1 MPRSRSIAFK
11 LILVFTLCSALIF
24 SVTLGYNYYQSRMML
39 EKELEGNARN
49 LALSLVNRVETVL
62 ASVGE
67 ATEEMALSLEIGRY
81 GERELLA
88 LLRGTVERN
97 DHIYGSVAAFE
108 PDVFCVAT
116 RLYAP
121 YFHKEKGGIL
131 LTRLERSHSY
141 LFRDWYQ
148 IPRELEK
155 PGWSEPYIDQEKGNI
170 LMTSYSVPFFENR
183 DGKRRLRGVVA
194 SDVSLS
200 ALTELV
206 SSIKVLKTGYCTLS
220 SRNGT
225 ILTHPVKKLIMNET
239 FFTIAE
245 ARNDAGLREI
255 GRKMIRGDSG
265 FVPFKT
271 LTGVKS
277 WLYYAPIPSTGWT
290 LSVMFPEAELL
301 ENVRTLSMTVAV
313 MGLVG
318 ILLLA
323 VVVVILA
330 RSITTPLHA
339 LAAATEVIA
348 AGNFEVNLPPV
359 RSHDEVGIL
368 SDAFL
373 VMKESLK
380 DHMKR
385 LTETT
390 VAKER
395 IESELKIAHDIQMGI
410 LPKIFPPFPDR
421 EEFDIYALIEPARE
435 VGGDFYD
442 FFQIDDT
449 HLCFVIADVSGKGV
463 PASLFMA
470 VTKTLI
476 KATARKGI
484 TPDKILCQVNDELS
498 SDNETCMFVS
508 IFCGILDTS
517 NGELLYANGGHNLPL
532 LVQPGSGVSFFP
544 KGGGLVVGAMEG
556 SVYRCDRMLLAPG
569 ESLFLY
575 TDGVTEAMNLR
586 DEQFSE
592 ARLAQELTALRGRPL
607 QEMVKVIM
615 GNIRNFAGDAP
626 QSDDITMLLV
636 QYRGDNSNHFLAAS
650 P

>member
-1 MPRSRSIAFK
+1 MDAGADARPYASHR
-11 LILVFTLCSALIF
+11 
-24 SVTLGYNYYQSRMML
+24 QP
-39 EKELEGNARN
+39 ARN
-49 LALSLVNRVETVL
+49 G
-62 ASVGE
+62 ASQAGGLRSSG
-67 ATEEMALSLEIGRY
+67 AGAAGKPPGAQLSLEIGRY

-121 YFHKEKGGIL
+121 YFHKEKGGLL

-183 DGKRRLRGVVA
+183 DGKRRLRGVAA

-206 SSIKVLKTGYCTLS
+206 SSIKV
-220 SRNGT
+220 
-225 ILTHPVKKLIMNET
+225 
-239 FFTIAE
+239 
-245 ARNDAGLREI
+245 
-255 GRKMIRGDSG
+255 
-265 FVPFKT
+265 
-271 LTGVKS
+271 
-277 WLYYAPIPSTGWT
+277 
-290 LSVMFPEAELL
+290 
-301 ENVRTLSMTVAV
+301 
-313 MGLVG
+313 
-318 ILLLA
+318 
-323 VVVVILA
+323 
-330 RSITTPLHA
+330 
-339 LAAATEVIA
+339 
-348 AGNFEVNLPPV
+348 
-359 RSHDEVGIL
+359 
-368 SDAFL
+368 
-373 VMKESLK
+373 
-380 DHMKR
+380 
-385 LTETT
+385 
-390 VAKER
+390 
-395 IESELKIAHDIQMGI
+395 LKIAHDIQMGI

-470 VTKTLI
+470 VAKTLI
-476 KATARKGI
+476 KATACKGI

-498 SDNETCMFVS
+498 SDNETCMFVT

-517 NGELLYANGGHNLPL
+517 NGELLYANGGHNL
-532 LVQPGSGVSFFP
+532 
-544 KGGGLVVGAMEG
+544 
-556 SVYRCDRMLLAPG
+556 
-569 ESLFLY
+569 
-575 TDGVTEAMNLR
+575 
-586 DEQFSE
+586 
-592 ARLAQELTALRGRPL
+592 
-607 QEMVKVIM
+607 
-615 GNIRNFAGDAP
+615 
-626 QSDDITMLLV
+626 
-636 QYRGDNSNHFLAAS
+636 AAY